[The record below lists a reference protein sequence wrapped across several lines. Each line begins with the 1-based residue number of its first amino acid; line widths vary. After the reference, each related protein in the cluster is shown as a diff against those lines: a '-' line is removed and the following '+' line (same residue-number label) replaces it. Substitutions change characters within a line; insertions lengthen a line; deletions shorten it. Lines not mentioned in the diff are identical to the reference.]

1 MAEINKLLAILRD
14 RETKMVVFK
23 KASDELSVLIA
34 QSVKKELDSQNVVLV
49 PILRAGM
56 ALLSAFMQT
65 FEEARVGFIRI
76 HRDEKAVPHLY
87 YEKLPLPSEDEH
99 VIILDP
105 IVATGG
111 STIVAIEKLLSLG
124 CDPSHIPIVG
134 MIGAP
139 EGKEAILSRF
149 PKIHFHLAILDER
162 LDDKNILSQDLE
174 TSATAFLEQFSAA
187 AQK

>member
-14 RETKMVVFK
+14 RETSMVAFK

-34 QSVKKELDSQNVVLV
+34 QNVKKELDSESVVLV

-56 ALLSAFMQT
+56 ALLPTFMQT
-65 FEEARVGFIRI
+65 FEEARVGFIGI
-76 HRDEKAVPHLY
+76 HRDEKAIPHLY
-87 YEKLPLPSEDEH
+87 YEKLPLLSEDDH

-105 IVATGG
+105 MVATGG
-111 STIVAIEKLLSLG
+111 STIVTIEKLLSLD
-124 CDPSHIPIVG
+124 CAPSHISIVG

-149 PKIHFHLAILDER
+149 PEVHFHLAILDER
-162 LDDKNILSQDLE
+162 LDDKKYIVPGLGNFGDRFFG
-174 TSATAFLEQFSAA
+174 TV
-187 AQK
+187 